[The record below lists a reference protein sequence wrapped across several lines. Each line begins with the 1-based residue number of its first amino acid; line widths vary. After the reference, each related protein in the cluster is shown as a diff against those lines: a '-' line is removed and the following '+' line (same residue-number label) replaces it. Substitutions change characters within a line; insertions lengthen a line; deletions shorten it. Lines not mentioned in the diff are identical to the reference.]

1 MERDIMTKLSYANI
15 KGFETR
21 NSLIENYK
29 KEIGATN
36 SDSMEDA
43 PDYEVDD

>member
-1 MERDIMTKLSYANI
+1 MTKLSYANI

-29 KEIGATN
+29 KELGLTSNAQG
-36 SDSMEDA
+36 SLEEPSE
-43 PDYEVDD
+43 YEI